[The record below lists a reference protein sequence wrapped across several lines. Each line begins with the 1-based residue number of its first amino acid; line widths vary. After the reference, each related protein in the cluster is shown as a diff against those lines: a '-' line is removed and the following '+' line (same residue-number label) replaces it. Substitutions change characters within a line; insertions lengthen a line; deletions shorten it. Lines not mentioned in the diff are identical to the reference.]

1 MEKIILGIDPGT
13 NVMGFGVIRAEDKKL
28 SVLEIGV
35 IELQKL
41 NDPYVK
47 LQKIY
52 KKLTEI
58 VEKYCPDEMAL
69 EAPFYGKNVQSMLK
83 LGRAQGVAMAVGLSR
98 DIVIHEYAPR
108 KIKLSITGTGA
119 ASKEQ
124 VASILSKMLQY
135 ENDQKYLDA
144 TDALAVAVCHYYET
158 SKPIIPTDNKKQKSI
173 KTTKS
178 SQSWAQF
185 IAQHSDRVVTPK
197 K

>member
-13 NVMGFGVIRAEDKKL
+13 NVLGYGLLKVEGKTL

-35 IELQKL
+35 VEMQKIG
-41 NDPYVK
+41 DPYVK

-52 KKLTEI
+52 KTLSEI
-58 VEKYCPDEMAL
+58 VERYAPDEMAL

-108 KIKLSITGTGA
+108 KIKLSITGSGA

-124 VASILSKMLQY
+124 VSAVLSKMLRY
-135 ENDQKYLDA
+135 ENTQKYLDA
-144 TDALAVAVCHYYET
+144 TDALAVAVCHYYQI
-158 SKPIIPTDNKKQKSI
+158 SKPNFDEVEKSTKKTPVKHCKKQ
-173 KTTKS
+173 
-178 SQSWAQF
+178 SWEQF
-185 IAQHSDRVVTPK
+185 VVQNSNRVIR
-197 K
+197 

>member
-13 NVMGFGVIRAEDKKL
+13 NVLGYGLLKVEGKTL

-35 IELQKL
+35 VEMQKIG
-41 NDPYVK
+41 DPYVK

-52 KKLTEI
+52 KTLSEI
-58 VEKYCPDEMAL
+58 VERYAPDEMAL

-108 KIKLSITGTGA
+108 KIKLSITGSGA

-124 VASILSKMLQY
+124 VSAVLSKMLRY
-135 ENDQKYLDA
+135 ENTQKYLDA
-144 TDALAVAVCHYYET
+144 TDALAVAVCHYYQI
-158 SKPIIPTDNKKQKSI
+158 SKPNFDEVEKSTKKTSVKHGKKQ
-173 KTTKS
+173 
-178 SQSWAQF
+178 SWEQF
-185 IAQHSDRVVTPK
+185 VVQNSNRVIR
-197 K
+197 

>member
-13 NVMGFGVIRAEDKKL
+13 NVLGYGLLKVEGKTL

-35 IELQKL
+35 VEMQKIG
-41 NDPYVK
+41 DPYVK

-52 KKLTEI
+52 KTLSEI
-58 VEKYCPDEMAL
+58 VERYAPDEMAL

-108 KIKLSITGTGA
+108 KIKLSITGSGA

-124 VASILSKMLQY
+124 VSAVLSKMLRY
-135 ENDQKYLDA
+135 ENTQKYLDA
-144 TDALAVAVCHYYET
+144 TDALAVAVCHYYQI
-158 SKPIIPTDNKKQKSI
+158 SKPNFDEVEKLTRKTPVKHGKKQ
-173 KTTKS
+173 
-178 SQSWAQF
+178 SWEQF
-185 IAQHSDRVVTPK
+185 VVQNSNRIIR
-197 K
+197 

>member
-13 NVMGFGVIRAEDKKL
+13 NVLGYGLLKVEGKTL

-35 IELQKL
+35 VEMQKIG
-41 NDPYVK
+41 DPYVK

-52 KKLTEI
+52 KTLSEI
-58 VEKYCPDEMAL
+58 VERYAPDEMAL

-108 KIKLSITGTGA
+108 KIKLSITGSGA

-124 VASILSKMLQY
+124 VSAVLSKMLRY
-135 ENDQKYLDA
+135 ENTQKYLDA
-144 TDALAVAVCHYYET
+144 TDALAVAVCHYYQI
-158 SKPIIPTDNKKQKSI
+158 SKPNFDEVEKSTKKTLVKHGKKQ
-173 KTTKS
+173 
-178 SQSWAQF
+178 SWEQF
-185 IAQHSDRVVTPK
+185 VVQNSNRVIR
-197 K
+197 